1 MAKTFRG
8 WRPGIGFVAVMV
20 AVVAAVLLS
29 ATPGLSADDVGQAA
43 RVDAAVM
50 EALQT
55 SEDVRVIVEVQEPPA
70 RRAEL
75 AADRRALR
83 DRMDAAHDRAL
94 ADAPGFRVTHR
105 YDGLPAFAGV
115 ADRVAIARLEHSKHV
130 RSIVLDRKGS
140 GALGQSVPMINADDV
155 QNTLG
160 YTGDG
165 VIVAVL
171 DTGMDTD
178 HPRLRRGY
186 RLRGVLVGR
195 RQLSRRRHPHQRAG
209 LRGGRPLPRLE
220 RRRHHH
226 VERRRGAGRRRAGCA
241 DRGVQDPQCVEPR
254 VISDWI
260 AALNDILM
268 NHPEVDAVNMSLVD
282 NTNHGTSCDSSI
294 PAATTAINSLRSAG
308 VLTFA
313 SSGNNGFSTGMT
325 FPACVASAISVG
337 AVYDASGG
345 GPITVFGCTET
356 PVIDNPTCWSNSVS
370 TLDVLAPGILTTSV
384 GLAGGTSIAAGTS
397 MAAPHA
403 AGTAA
408 LMLEANPAL
417 TPSDIETALE
427 ATGVPRFDPK
437 NSVTRPRIDAYAAVV
452 ASTDPD
458 GDLIP
463 TVLDNCPDDA
473 NPLQENTDRNFV
485 DNSPPYAVS
494 VDDKTWPRSDTP
506 GMHATPTMTTTDA
519 TTPTNSP
526 ERDARVQ
533 SRTRSCGTRTATGS
547 WTGPNVRFSLT
558 PRAGRARRR
567 SLLAGRR
574 LIRTATRSATAT
586 SSASTTRTLPAMTA
600 TETRRSM
607 AGRTAAKS
615 RR

>member
-1 MAKTFRG
+1 
-8 WRPGIGFVAVMV
+8 
-20 AVVAAVLLS
+20 
-29 ATPGLSADDVGQAA
+29 
-43 RVDAAVM
+43 
-50 EALQT
+50 
-55 SEDVRVIVEVQEPPA
+55 
-70 RRAEL
+70 
-75 AADRRALR
+75 
-83 DRMDAAHDRAL
+83 
-94 ADAPGFRVTHR
+94 
-105 YDGLPAFAGV
+105 
-115 ADRVAIARLEHSKHV
+115 
-130 RSIVLDRKGS
+130 
-140 GALGQSVPMINADDV
+140 
-155 QNTLG
+155 
-160 YTGDG
+160 
-165 VIVAVL
+165 
-171 DTGMDTD
+171 
-178 HPRLRRGY
+178 
-186 RLRGVLVGR
+186 
-195 RQLSRRRHPHQRAG
+195 
-209 LRGGRPLPRLE
+209 
-220 RRRHHH
+220 
-226 VERRRGAGRRRAGCA
+226 
-241 DRGVQDPQCVEPR
+241 
-254 VISDWI
+254 
-260 AALNDILM
+260 M

-506 GMHATPTMTTTDA
+506 GDACDADDDNDGRDDADELSGAGCAGAVTDPLVRDTDGDRFLDGPECSLLSNPTSGASTPAIASCGPTTDTDGDKISDRNEFCFYNTNA
-519 TTPTNSP
+519 ASNDSDGDAAIDGGKDGCEVASLNGDRIVNSIDQGMLASGIVGSVLYHANVDLNKDGVQNSLGQGTMASFIVPTGQCP
-526 ERDARVQ
+526 
-533 SRTRSCGTRTATGS
+533 
-547 WTGPNVRFSLT
+547 
-558 PRAGRARRR
+558 
-567 SLLAGRR
+567 
-574 LIRTATRSATAT
+574 
-586 SSASTTRTLPAMTA
+586 
-600 TETRRSM
+600 
-607 AGRTAAKS
+607 
-615 RR
+615 